1 MEIFYSIVLV
11 VLGIFF
17 ALSGFQVY
25 FRRMYSMINNFDR
38 IKLRYKSPEAYAR
51 RLGMIQFVGGVAE
64 LIGGVVSLLLRYEN
78 LGIILLCATVIPVFI
93 ALMINDNVGLK

>member
-38 IKLRYKSPEAYAR
+38 IKLRYKSPESYAR